1 MSIETLKKQPSES
14 RLYTMD
20 FSANL
25 TTSETLASV
34 TSVTADVSGLTI
46 GTPVLGS
53 RSAQVRIS
61 GGTADVVYKV
71 TWIVVTSAGN
81 TLEAEGYL
89 RIENT

>member
-25 TTSETLASV
+25 TTSETLASI
-34 TSVTADVSGLTI
+34 TSVTADIVGLSL
-46 GTPVLGS
+46 GVPVLGS

-61 GGTADVVYKV
+61 GGTADVMYKI
-71 TWIVVTSAGN
+71 TWVVVTSAGN

-89 RIENT
+89 LVENT

>member
-1 MSIETLKKQPSES
+1 MSIETLTKQPSES
-14 RLYTMD
+14 KVFTMD

-25 TTSETLASV
+25 ASGETIASV
-34 TSVTADVSGLTI
+34 TSVTADISGLTI
-46 GTPVLGS
+46 GTPVVGT

-61 GGTADVVYKV
+61 GGTVDTLYKV
-71 TWIVVTSAGN
+71 TFVVVTSASN